1 MAYILQKPARG
12 IGPVI
17 AALLFFLPQFAL
29 AATIVLTSGSSWTVP
44 ANWNSS
50 SNTIEAIGA
59 GGGGTSYPDTAGGGG
74 AYAKISNVSLTPG
87 ASVSYSVGAGGA
99 GVVGNCWYDA
109 ALSAQYA
116 NTIYSCDSNTYYG
129 AGGNGGATYFLNGS
143 TLYAQGGIGAGSIQS
158 ADSGNWVGGPG
169 GSAGSS
175 VGTVRY
181 SGGAGGNNPSYTSN
195 GAGGGGAGGPNG
207 NGSTGGDSYTLNGN
221 GAAGGAGGGGYAGA
235 GGTGGYGS
243 DNYSTD
249 GSAGGNYG
257 GGGGGAGYGGGTSGP
272 PARTGGAGA
281 SGAIII
287 TYNPVPTCSVSFDQ
301 NPIAY
306 GNSTTVHWTSANA
319 TSMTLTTIGPVTANQ
334 SGSTSVQP
342 TATTN
347 YTGTVVGS
355 GGSATCPATLTVT
368 PPSNPTATITSS
380 LGSTVQIGQSTTIT
394 AHFTAGSGD
403 SLTHD
408 NIDSPVGTGL
418 GATTNPDPIKL
429 YTFTPTTPGTYTF
442 YARAQTSYFTSW
454 TTYAS
459 VTVTVP
465 TPPACTVAFNQN
477 PIAQGQSATVS
488 WTSSNATSFSINTI
502 GSVTPNTPGSTSV
515 SPAQS
520 TDYTG
525 TAIGTGGTT
534 NCHAN
539 TGTPPGTLNVSCTPS
554 YTCSGNNIRY
564 TNASCSVATTA
575 TCTAPAF
582 CSTGSSICL
591 YPPPSFN
598 QSDGLTGHLEV
609 HPSIVPQGQTTT
621 VSWNVSNVSS
631 CSVAGT
637 NGDSFSGLS
646 GNHTSGN
653 ILQQTTYTLTC
664 AGLDGSTV
672 NESQVVNVLPAFEEN

>member
-1 MAYILQKPARG
+1 MRRTALFVLFIL
-12 IGPVI
+12 
-17 AALLFFLPQFAL
+17 LPQLAFA
-29 AATIVLTSGSSWTVP
+29 GSQTYSTPGTYTFTVP
-44 ANWNSS
+44 AFSS
-50 SNTIEAIGA
+50 LSVTVSGA
-59 GGGGTSYPDTAGGGG
+59 GGGGGGSEATYPNNPGSATDGSGGGNSSFYNLTAYGGSGGQRATIANDFENPPYSYGTG
-74 AYAKISNVSLTPG
+74 AN
-87 ASVSYSVGAGGA
+87 
-99 GVVGNCWYDA
+99 
-109 ALSAQYA
+109 
-116 NTIYSCDSNTYYG
+116 
-129 AGGNGGATYFLNGS
+129 GGNGSASGGS
-143 TLYAQGGIGAGSIQS
+143 YNAAGS
-158 ADSGNWVGGPG
+158 
-169 GSAGSS
+169 
-175 VGTVRY
+175 
-181 SGGAGGNNPSYTSN
+181 
-195 GAGGGGAGGPNG
+195 
-207 NGSTGGDSYTLNGN
+207 
-221 GAAGGAGGGGYAGA
+221 GAAGGAGGPSWQCQYYGYAPYCTNQDYYYYYPNGGWGGSGGYSSI
-235 GGTGGYGS
+235 TWSQGS
-243 DNYSTD
+243 GPTP
-249 GSAGGNYG
+249 GSNVTVYV
-257 GGGGGAGYGGGTSGP
+257 GGGGAGGASSYGTYNGGGSSAGGDGSVSITWTAAPAPTCTITLAPNPASYSYNGTVTLTYSSTNANTSFYINNVGYV
-272 PARTGGAGA
+272 GA
-281 SGAIII
+281 SGS
-287 TYNPVPTCSVSFDQ
+287 TQVPR
-301 NPIAY
+301 
-306 GNSTTVHWTSANA
+306 
-319 TSMTLTTIGPVTANQ
+319 
-334 SGSTSVQP
+334 